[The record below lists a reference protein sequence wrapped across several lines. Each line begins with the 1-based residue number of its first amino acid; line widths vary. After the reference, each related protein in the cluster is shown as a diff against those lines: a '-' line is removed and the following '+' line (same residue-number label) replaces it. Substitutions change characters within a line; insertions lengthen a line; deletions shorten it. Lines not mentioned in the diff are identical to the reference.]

1 MLASPEAW
9 AIEAHRFANLTRG
22 APVVGP
28 ALSVAAGILN
38 TGIGVPSA
46 GPERVGPPV
55 EPRQPTGRYAAM
67 QGRAPGG
74 GPTALETIASSIQS
88 PAQTAQQLRQVTSQV
103 EQAIQQLYAQAS
115 PALARTGLEG
125 RLRQN
130 RALQS
135 RPGLSAAE
143 KASLRRE
150 EARLRAQLE
159 EVQDGS

>member
-1 MLASPEAW
+1 
-9 AIEAHRFANLTRG
+9 
-22 APVVGP
+22 
-28 ALSVAAGILN
+28 
-38 TGIGVPSA
+38 
-46 GPERVGPPV
+46 
-55 EPRQPTGRYAAM
+55 M

-88 PAQTAQQLRQVTSQV
+88 PAQTAQQLRQVASQV
-103 EQAIQQLYAQAS
+103 EQAIQQLYAQAG

-125 RLRQN
+125 QLRQN

>member
-1 MLASPEAW
+1 
-9 AIEAHRFANLTRG
+9 
-22 APVVGP
+22 
-28 ALSVAAGILN
+28 
-38 TGIGVPSA
+38 
-46 GPERVGPPV
+46 
-55 EPRQPTGRYAAM
+55 M

-74 GPTALETIASSIQS
+74 GPTALETIASTIQS
-88 PAQTAQQLRQVTSQV
+88 PAQTAQQLRQVASQV
-103 EQAIQQLYAQAS
+103 EQAIQQLYAQAG

-125 RLRQN
+125 QLRQN